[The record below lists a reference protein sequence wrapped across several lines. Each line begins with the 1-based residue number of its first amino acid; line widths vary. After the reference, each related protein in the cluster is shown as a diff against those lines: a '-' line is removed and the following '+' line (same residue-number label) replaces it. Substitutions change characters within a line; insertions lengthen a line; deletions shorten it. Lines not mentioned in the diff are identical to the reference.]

1 VRLRQQARRL
11 GVTPASL
18 FHLAFARV
26 LAVTAGRSD
35 VVFGTVLFGR
45 LKGGEGAER
54 MPGLFIN
61 TLPMRID
68 AGEEGVEAA
77 VRRTHR
83 TLAGLLRHEHAPLAL
98 AQRCSG
104 VVAPAPLFSA
114 LFNYRHSREGNEGT
128 NPAVWEGIDL
138 LHGEERSNYPLGVSV
153 DDLGEGFFLTAQTLP
168 EIGAERLCGY
178 LQTAT
183 EDLVRALEI
192 APAIAVRELAVLPE
206 AERRQVLVE
215 WNATETDYPNDQCI
229 HQLVEDQAEQTPGA
243 VALVFEEQSLTY
255 AELNI
260 RANRLAHH
268 LIARGVRPDDRV
280 AIGVERSLEMVV
292 GLLAILKAGGAYVPL
307 DPAYPE
313 ERLAFMLEDSAP
325 VALLTH
331 GATREHF
338 AGLAGDVRVVD
349 LDADAAAWEE
359 LGATNPEPAAL
370 GLRPNHLAY
379 VIYTSGS
386 TGRPKGVM
394 VEHRGVNNLVAAQI
408 REFGLGPDSR
418 VLQFASF
425 SFDACVSE
433 VFTALCAGTV
443 LYLPSP
449 ETKLV
454 GEALSSTIARHGL
467 SHATL
472 PPSVLATLPDG
483 ERLST
488 LGTLA
493 VAGERLPEA
502 LARRWAA
509 DRSLINAYGPTEVTV
524 GATLHLCA
532 ADASGDPPIG
542 RPIANTRIYVLDGDG
557 QPVPIGMAGE
567 IHIGGAGVARGY
579 LNRPELTAERFLP
592 DPYANEPDARMYRTG
607 DLARWLPDGNLDY
620 IGRLDFQ
627 VKIRGF
633 RIELGEIETALRGC
647 QGVRDAVVLAR
658 EDGAGDKRL
667 VAYVTL
673 AESAKVAGANPGAD
687 GVDVADKVDTTAV
700 VADIAALPATL
711 KTHLQSS
718 LPSHMVPAA
727 FVVLESLPL
736 TPNGKL
742 DRKALPAPEA
752 DAYAT
757 GAYAPP
763 KGPVEEALAELWSEL
778 LGIEQVGRHDDF
790 FALGGHSLL
799 AIRLIS
805 EIDQAFGVRLPVG
818 VVFLR
823 PTLAGLAEAVGDSRL
838 AEEAAALVPL
848 QPEGQDPPLFLLP
861 GAIGSVLYL
870 QPLAEA
876 LGEGRPVLALPTPG
890 LDGRPT
896 LESMT
901 ELAAH
906 HLRTLRRRQP
916 RGPYFLA
923 GHSSGG
929 RVAFA
934 MAQQLERQGETVARL
949 VILDT
954 SAPDPGQDQPNRTE
968 RELLA
973 ELVEVFEEL
982 GGVALG
988 ISPEAILSE
997 PNAEDAYAKVM
1008 VAFQAN
1014 GVLFSRSAAV
1024 AELKALA
1031 AVYRSALDAHQD
1043 LRIAQRL
1050 RAPIHLLLARDR
1062 GGSEAFVDQRPAWG
1076 WAEGTEQG
1084 VVVDEVPGTHI
1095 TMMAP
1100 PHVAVLAARL
1110 GAILA
1115 AACGGAESGITTPAK
1130 AVAVAEA
1137 VA

>member
-1 VRLRQQARRL
+1 
-11 GVTPASL
+11 
-18 FHLAFARV
+18 
-26 LAVTAGRSD
+26 
-35 VVFGTVLFGR
+35 
-45 LKGGEGAER
+45 
-54 MPGLFIN
+54 
-61 TLPMRID
+61 
-68 AGEEGVEAA
+68 
-77 VRRTHR
+77 
-83 TLAGLLRHEHAPLAL
+83 
-98 AQRCSG
+98 
-104 VVAPAPLFSA
+104 
-114 LFNYRHSREGNEGT
+114 
-128 NPAVWEGIDL
+128 
-138 LHGEERSNYPLGVSV
+138 
-153 DDLGEGFFLTAQTLP
+153 
-168 EIGAERLCGY
+168 
-178 LQTAT
+178 
-183 EDLVRALEI
+183 
-192 APAIAVRELAVLPE
+192 
-206 AERRQVLVE
+206 VE
-215 WNATETDYPNDQCI
+215 WNATEADYPKDQCV
-229 HQLVEDQAEQTPGA
+229 HQLFETQAERTPEA
-243 VALVFEEQSLTY
+243 IALVFEQQSLTY
-255 AELNI
+255 AQLNT
-260 RANRLAHH
+260 RANQLAHH
-268 LIARGVRPDDRV
+268 LIHLGIRPDDRV

-292 GLLAILKAGGAYVPL
+292 GLLAILKAGGAYGPL

-325 VALLTH
+325 LALLVH
-331 GATREHF
+331 GATRERF
-338 AGLAGDVRVVD
+338 AALAGDVPLVD
-349 LDADAAAWEE
+349 LEADAAAWAE
-359 LGATNPEPAAL
+359 LSASNPEPAAL
-370 GLRPNHLAY
+370 GLSPNHLAY

-394 VEHRGVNNLVAAQI
+394 VEHRGVCNLVAAQI

-454 GEALSSTIARHGL
+454 GEALVSTIARHGL
-467 SHATL
+467 NHATL

-488 LGTLA
+488 LGTLT
-493 VAGERLPEA
+493 VAGERLPKE
-502 LARRWAA
+502 LARRWAT
-509 DRSLINAYGPTEVTV
+509 DQSLINAYGPTEATV
-524 GATLHLCA
+524 CATLHLCA
-532 ADASGDPPIG
+532 TDASADPSIG
-542 RPIANTRIYVLDGDG
+542 RPIANTRIYVLDSDG
-557 QPVPIGMAGE
+557 QPLPIGVAGE
-567 IHIGGAGVARGY
+567 LHIGGTGVARGY
-579 LNRPELTAERFLP
+579 LNRPQLTAERFLP
-592 DPYANEPDARMYRTG
+592 DPFSAESDARMYRTG
-607 DLARWLPDGNLDY
+607 DLARWLPDGTLEY
-620 IGRLDFQ
+620 IGRADFQ

-633 RIELGEIETALRGC
+633 RIELGEIEAALRGFD
-647 QGVRDAVVLAR
+647 GIREAVVLAR
-658 EDGAGDKRL
+658 EDSPGEKRL
-667 VAYVTL
+667 VAYVTI
-673 AESAKVAGANPGAD
+673 AGSGKVAGGIAVAD
-687 GVDVADKVDTTAV
+687 GVDAADNVDF
-700 VADIAALPATL
+700 AALPATL

-763 KGPVEEALAELWSEL
+763 EGPVEEALAALWSEL
-778 LGIEQVGRHDDF
+778 LGIERVGRHDDF

-799 AIRLIS
+799 VLRLLS
-805 EIDQAFGVRLPVG
+805 ELDQAFGVRLPVG

-823 PTLAGLAEAVGDSRL
+823 PTLAGLADAVGDSRL

-896 LESMT
+896 LESLT

-906 HLRTLRRRQP
+906 HLRTLRRWQP
-916 RGPYFLA
+916 RGPYLLA

-929 RVAFA
+929 RVAFE

-954 SAPDPGQDQPNRTE
+954 NAPDPDQDQPNRTE

-997 PNAEDAYAKVM
+997 PNADDAYAKVM

-1014 GVLFSRSAAV
+1014 GVLFSRSAAA

-1043 LRIAQRL
+1043 LRIAERL

-1095 TMMAP
+1095 TMMAA

>member
-1 VRLRQQARRL
+1 
-11 GVTPASL
+11 
-18 FHLAFARV
+18 
-26 LAVTAGRSD
+26 
-35 VVFGTVLFGR
+35 
-45 LKGGEGAER
+45 
-54 MPGLFIN
+54 
-61 TLPMRID
+61 
-68 AGEEGVEAA
+68 VEAA

-104 VVAPAPLFSA
+104 VIAPAPLFSA
-114 LFNYRHSREGNEGT
+114 LFNYRHSPERDDGSAAGM
-128 NPAVWEGIDL
+128 WEGIEL
-138 LHGEERSNYPLGVSV
+138 LRADERTNYPLGVSV
-153 DDLGEGFFLTAQTLP
+153 DDLGEGFALTAQTLP

-192 APAIAVRELAVLPE
+192 APATAVRELAVLPE
-206 AERRQVLVE
+206 AERRQVLYD
-215 WNATETDYPNDQCI
+215 WNTTETEYPKEQCV
-229 HQLVEDQAEQTPGA
+229 HQLFEAQAHRTPDA
-243 VALVFEEQSLTY
+243 VALVFEEQSLSY

-268 LIARGVRPDDRV
+268 LIDLGIRPDVRV

-325 VALLTH
+325 LALLVH
-331 GATREHF
+331 GATRERF
-338 AGLAGDVRVVD
+338 AALAGDVPLVD
-349 LDADAAAWEE
+349 LDADAAAWAE
-359 LGATNPEPAAL
+359 LSATNPEPAAL

-394 VEHRGVNNLVAAQI
+394 VEHGGVSAHCLEY
-408 REFGLGPDSR
+408 RDRHGLGATDR
-418 VLQFASF
+418 VSLMAEI
-425 SFDACVSE
+425 SFDASVE
-433 VFTALCAGTV
+433 QLFPAMIAGGQVILTKFD
-443 LYLPSP
+443 LEPSRFSRQLKAHAV
-449 ETKLV
+449 TLV
-454 GEALSSTIARHGL
+454 DISGVYWRSLVQNWLGQPDVTPSSTLRILIVGGDVMPVDVLPAWRQLPL
-467 SHATL
+467 SQT
-472 PPSVLATLPDG
+472 T
-483 ERLST
+483 RLFN
-488 LGTLA
+488 
-493 VAGERLPEA
+493 V
-502 LARRWAA
+502 
-509 DRSLINAYGPTEVTV
+509 YGPTETTV
-524 GATLHLCA
+524 A
-532 ADASGDPPIG
+532 AAVFALPIDFKGPTIPIG
-542 RPIANTRIYVLDGDG
+542 RPIANKRIYLLDADG
-557 QPVPIGMAGE
+557 QPVPIGVAGE

-579 LNRPELTAERFLP
+579 LNRPELTTERFLT
-592 DPYANEPDARMYRTG
+592 DPYSPEPNARMYRTG
-607 DLARWLPDGNLDY
+607 DLARWLPDGNLEFL
-620 IGRLDFQ
+620 GRSDFQ

-633 RIELGEIETALRGC
+633 RIELGEIEAALRAC
-647 QGVRDAVVLAR
+647 QGIHDAVVLAR
-658 EDGAGDKRL
+658 EDGPGEKRL
-667 VAYVTL
+667 VAYVT
-673 AESAKVAGANPGAD
+673 VAGRAD
-687 GVDVADKVDTTAV
+687 TVAGDVDTTT
-700 VADIAALPATL
+700 LPATL
-711 KTHLQSS
+711 KTQLQSS
-718 LPSHMVPAA
+718 LPDYMVPAA
-727 FVVLESLPL
+727 FVVLDALPL

-763 KGPVEEALAELWSEL
+763 EGQVEEALAALWSEL
-778 LGIEQVGRHDDF
+778 LGIERVGRHDDF

-799 AIRLIS
+799 VLRLLS
-805 EIDQAFGVRLPVG
+805 ELDQAFGVRLPVG

-823 PTLAGLAEAVGDSRL
+823 PTLAGLADAVGDSRL

-929 RVAFA
+929 RVAFE

-954 SAPDPGQDQPNRTE
+954 NAPDPGQDGPNRTE
-968 RELLA
+968 REVLA
-973 ELVEVFEEL
+973 DLVKVFEEL

-1110 GAILA
+1110 AGILA
-1115 AACGGAESGITTPAK
+1115 SADDSTDASAPAAPA
-1130 AVAVAEA
+1130 AFQAEA
-1137 VA
+1137 ASRR